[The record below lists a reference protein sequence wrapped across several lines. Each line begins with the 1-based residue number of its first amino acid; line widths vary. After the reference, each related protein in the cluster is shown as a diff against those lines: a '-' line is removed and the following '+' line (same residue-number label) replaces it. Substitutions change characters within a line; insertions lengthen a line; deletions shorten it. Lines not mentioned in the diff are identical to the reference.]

1 MIGRVAYLS
10 IHTSPLEV
18 PGTGDA
24 GGMNVYVHQLAAAM
38 ARRGVKA
45 DVFTRRV
52 DPGAPEEIEVEPGYR
67 VINVT
72 AGPPAMVP
80 TAALAEVVGAFAEGV
95 ATWAIRHRA
104 AYDVIHTHYWLSGWA
119 GLLLHEVLR
128 VPLAISFHTLGR
140 VKDVNRRVD
149 QTPAGLLRI
158 AAEEEVIARAG
169 CVVASTPAEAA
180 ELIEHYAARPERL
193 CVSPPGVDHEVFFP
207 GDRERARA
215 ALGLPAGRLVL
226 FVARIQPLKGG
237 DVALAAFAEL
247 APDLPDLRLAVVG
260 GPSGPQGLEEQFRL
274 HGAACAPEV
283 AGRVEFLG
291 PLPPSRLATAYRS
304 AEALVLPSRSESFGM
319 VAVEAQACGLPVVAA
334 KVGGLAYAV
343 AHGESG
349 FLVEGWDPADYAA
362 ALRAILTDTVVAG
375 RLAAGAVA
383 HAAQYSWESTTDRLL
398 ELYSGISDG

>member
-1 MIGRVAYLS
+1 VIGRVAYLS

-24 GGMNVYVHQLAAAM
+24 GGMNVYVHQLATAM
-38 ARRGVKA
+38 ARRGVRA

-52 DPGAPEEIEVEPGYR
+52 DPRAPEEIEVEPGYR

-72 AGPPAMVP
+72 AGPPAVVP
-80 TAALAEVVGAFAEGV
+80 TAALAEVVGAFTEGV
-95 ATWAIRHRA
+95 AGWAIRHRA
-104 AYDVIHTHYWLSGWA
+104 SYDVIHTHYWLSGWA

-140 VKDVNRRVD
+140 VKDVNRRAD
-149 QTPAGLLRI
+149 QAPAGLLRI

-193 CVSPPGVDHEVFFP
+193 CVSPPGVDHTVFFP
-207 GDRERARA
+207 GDRERARV

-237 DVALAAFAEL
+237 DVALEAFADL
-247 APDLPDLRLAVVG
+247 AADLADLRLVVVG
-260 GPSGPQGLEEQFRL
+260 GPSGPQGLEEEARL
-274 HGAACAPEV
+274 HAAACAPEV
-283 AGRVEFLG
+283 TGKVEFLG
-291 PLPPSRLATAYRS
+291 PLPPSMLAAAYRS
-304 AEALVLPSRSESFGM
+304 AQALVLPSRSESFGM

-334 KVGGLAYAV
+334 RVGGLAYAV

-362 ALRAILTDTVVAG
+362 ALRTILTDAGVAG

-383 HAAQYSWESTTDRLL
+383 HAAQYSWDSTTDRLL
-398 ELYSGISDG
+398 ELYSGISSG